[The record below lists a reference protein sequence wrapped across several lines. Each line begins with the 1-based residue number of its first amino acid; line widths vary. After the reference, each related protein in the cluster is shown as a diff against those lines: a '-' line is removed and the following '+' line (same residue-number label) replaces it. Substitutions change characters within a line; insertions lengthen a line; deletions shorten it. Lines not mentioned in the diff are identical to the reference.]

1 MKLDGR
7 VAIVTGATSGIGRS
21 IALVLASEGAKVAV
35 CGRNMD
41 RGNEVVE
48 QIQQAGGTG
57 MMIQGDIASYR
68 DIDAT
73 VDRTIGEWGK
83 IDILVNNAAYLPGT
97 SSGPFHEEDPSDW
110 ETHIDITLKGTLYFC
125 RAVIPHMMSRKSGRI
140 INISTVAAK
149 VGQPGG
155 PYLYPGC
162 KAAIVAISRCLA
174 SELGR
179 SGISVNCVA
188 PGPTRTG
195 SLLEQPQEFLD
206 KITRGI
212 PLRKM
217 GEPEDIAHMVAFLAS
232 DEAGFITGQHYSVD
246 GGISPY

>member
-1 MKLDGR
+1 M
-7 VAIVTGATSGIGRS
+7 
-21 IALVLASEGAKVAV
+21 
-35 CGRNMD
+35 
-41 RGNEVVE
+41 
-48 QIQQAGGTG
+48 
-57 MMIQGDIASYR
+57 
-68 DIDAT
+68 
-73 VDRTIGEWGK
+73 
-83 IDILVNNAAYLPGT
+83 
-97 SSGPFHEEDPSDW
+97 
-110 ETHIDITLKGTLYFC
+110 
-125 RAVIPHMMSRKSGRI
+125 IPHMMSRKSGRI

-174 SELGR
+174 GELGR

-195 SLLEQPQEFLD
+195 SLMEQPQEFLD

-217 GEPEDIAHMVAFLAS
+217 GEPEDIAHMIAFLAS